1 MQKTDRELSD
11 VEIIDTYMEILDLVE
26 STYEDPI
33 REDFKKQSRSAQ
45 LGYDLLR
52 LLIDKG
58 VIAPGK
64 KDPQQKIDTRQI
76 EEKNENDTSGRYYQD
91 KRA

>member
-52 LLIDKG
+52 LLIDKR

-64 KDPQQKIDTRQI
+64 KDPQQKIDIDGHGGSR
-76 EEKNENDTSGRYYQD
+76 
-91 KRA
+91 